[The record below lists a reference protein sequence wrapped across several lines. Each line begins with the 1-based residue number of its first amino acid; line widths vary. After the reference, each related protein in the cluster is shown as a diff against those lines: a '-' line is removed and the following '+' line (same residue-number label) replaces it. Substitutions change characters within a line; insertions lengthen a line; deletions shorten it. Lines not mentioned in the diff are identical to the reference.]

1 VARLA
6 APRPTGIPP
15 DVAASDAPAVQA
27 VLAAGSWSASTG
39 PIAAGPAAAGPG
51 AVEHPAAAGRGPSTA
66 VQRQAE
72 TGAVESAAG
81 GADAPAAGGPAG
93 AGGNRDQ
100 DMDELARKLYGR
112 IRERLGAELLAD
124 RERAGL
130 LVDA

>member
-1 VARLA
+1 MPLPCRPSWPLARGHRRPGPSQRGP
-6 APRPTGIPP
+6 PRP
-15 DVAASDAPAVQA
+15 DRER
-27 VLAAGSWSASTG
+27 WSIL
-39 PIAAGPAAAGPG
+39 PRPG
-51 AVEHPAAAGRGPSTA
+51 GGQSAA